1 MKSIRYR
8 RCFGGYQL
16 IDRYAHWTGITPLRP
31 GGGNDFVHI
40 TADGLLMISAG
51 YAWDGATMAPD
62 SKSIM
67 RASLIHDA
75 LYQLIRMGILP
86 PSRRVI
92 ADDILQDVLLED
104 GLYLA
109 HNGAERALARGYA
122 SFAHGMVRAF
132 AGRAILPRNDEEIL
146 TAP

>member
-16 IDRYAHWTGITPLRP
+16 LDRYAHWTGITPLTP
-31 GGGNDFVHI
+31 GGGNDFVYL
-40 TADGLLMISAG
+40 TADGLLMVSAG

-62 SKSIM
+62 TKSIM

-75 LYQLIRMGILP
+75 LYQLIRTGVLA
-86 PSRRVI
+86 PSVRSI
-92 ADDILQDVLLED
+92 ADDILRDVLEED
-104 GLYLA
+104 GLWLA
-109 HNGAERALARGYA
+109 DNGLERAAARAYA
-122 SFAHGMVRAF
+122 AFAHSMVRAF
-132 AGRAILPRNDEEIL
+132 AGRAIQPRTDEVM